1 MTTKPDGTAVA
12 ERDPAVRKLAAG
24 LAHDFNNML
33 LAMTACLELISSR
46 SSEARI
52 VDIAGHGLNTIGR
65 GKALVD
71 RVLALGG
78 IAPQDEQPGNPA
90 PKPASTPRQQTILVI
105 DDDADVRLVLVE
117 LLQSLGY
124 RLIEAAD
131 GIAGLAGLEQ
141 QPDLA
146 IVDCELA
153 GQNGIEIAT
162 RLLDRRPGLPIIFA
176 TGYSE
181 ARSSDP
187 RLSAAPFL
195 RKPFRIADLAKT
207 VIAALEAR

>member
-1 MTTKPDGTAVA
+1 MTIKPEDTASTEQDQA
-12 ERDPAVRKLAAG
+12 IGQRAAG
-24 LAHDFNNML
+24 LAHDFNNLL
-33 LAMTACLELISSR
+33 LAMTACLELIRNR

-52 VDIAGHGLNTIGR
+52 VDIAGHGLDTIGR
-65 GKALVD
+65 GTALVD

-78 IAPQDEQPGNPA
+78 IGPQAAQSDDPA
-90 PKPASTPRQQTILVI
+90 PTLSSAPRQQTILII
-105 DDDADVRLVLVE
+105 DDDVDVRLVLVE

-131 GIAGLAGLEQ
+131 GATGLAGLQQ

-153 GQNGIEIAT
+153 GQSGIDVAIQ
-162 RLLDRRPGLPIIFA
+162 LLDRRPGLPIIFA

-195 RKPFRIADLAKT
+195 RKPFRIAELART
-207 VIAALEAR
+207 VSAALA

>member
-1 MTTKPDGTAVA
+1 MTAKPEGTAVA
-12 ERDPAVRKLAAG
+12 ERDPATGNLAAG

-33 LAMTACLELISSR
+33 LAMTACLEMISSR

-71 RVLALGG
+71 RLLALGG
-78 IAPQDEQPGNPA
+78 IAPQEEQSGDPA
-90 PKPASTPRQQTILVI
+90 PKPASTPRLRTILVI

-153 GQNGIEIAT
+153 GQNGIEIAA

-176 TGYSE
+176 TGFSA

-187 RLSAAPFL
+187 RLSMAPFL
-195 RKPFRIADLAKT
+195 RKPFRIADLART
-207 VIAALEAR
+207 ITAALETQ

>member
-1 MTTKPDGTAVA
+1 MTIQPEDTATA
-12 ERDPAVRKLAAG
+12 EQVQAIGKRAAD
-24 LAHDFNNML
+24 LAHDFNNLL
-33 LAMTACLELISSR
+33 LAMTACLELIRNR

-52 VDIAGHGLNTIGR
+52 VDIAGHGLDTIGR
-65 GKALVD
+65 GTALVD

-78 IAPQDEQPGNPA
+78 IDSSAAPSAAPQPP
-90 PKPASTPRQQTILVI
+90 PASAPRQQTILVI

-124 RLIEAAD
+124 QLIEAAD
-131 GIAGLAGLEQ
+131 GAAGLAGLLR

-153 GQNGIEIAT
+153 GQSGIDLAVQ
-162 RLLDRRPGLPIIFA
+162 LLDRRPDLPIIFA

-195 RKPFRIADLAKT
+195 RKPFRIADLARM
-207 VIAALEAR
+207 VAAALAP

>member
-1 MTTKPDGTAVA
+1 MITKPEGTAKA
-12 ERDPAVRKLAAG
+12 EPDPAAAKLAAG

-33 LAMTACLELISSR
+33 LAMTACLELIRNR
-46 SSEARI
+46 SSEARV
-52 VDIAGHGLNTIGR
+52 VDIASQGLETIGR
-65 GKALVD
+65 GKTLVD

-78 IAPQDEQPGNPA
+78 IAPQEEQRGGPT
-90 PKPASTPRQQTILVI
+90 PKPMPASRQQTILII
-105 DDDADVRLVLVE
+105 DDDSDVRLVLVE

-141 QPDLA
+141 RPDLA
-146 IVDCELA
+146 IIDCELA
-153 GQNGIEIAT
+153 GQSGIEVAVQ
-162 RLLDRRPGLPIIFA
+162 LLDRCPDLPIIFV

-187 RLSAAPFL
+187 RLNAIPFL
-195 RKPFRIADLAKT
+195 RKPFRIVDLART
-207 VIAALEAR
+207 VAAALET

>member
-1 MTTKPDGTAVA
+1 MTTKPEGTAEA
-12 ERDPAVRKLAAG
+12 EPDPAIGKLAAG

-33 LAMTACLELISSR
+33 LAMTASLELIRNR
-46 SSEARI
+46 SSEARV
-52 VDIAGHGLNTIGR
+52 VDIASQGLETIGR

-78 IAPQDEQPGNPA
+78 IAPQEERRGGPT
-90 PKPASTPRQQTILVI
+90 PKPMPASHQQTILII
-105 DDDADVRLVLVE
+105 DDDVDVRLVLVE

-131 GIAGLAGLEQ
+131 GIAGLAGLEHR
-141 QPDLA
+141 PDLA
-146 IVDCELA
+146 IVDCELS
-153 GQNGIEIAT
+153 GQSGIEVAIQ
-162 RLLDRRPGLPIIFA
+162 LLDRRPGLPIIFA

-181 ARSSDP
+181 SRSSDP

-195 RKPFRIADLAKT
+195 RKPFRIVDLART
-207 VIAALEAR
+207 VAAALDT

>member
-1 MTTKPDGTAVA
+1 MTIKPGG
-12 ERDPAVRKLAAG
+12 PASTEQDQAIGKRAAG
-24 LAHDFNNML
+24 LAHDFNNLL
-33 LAMTACLELISSR
+33 LAMTACLELIRNR

-52 VDIAGHGLNTIGR
+52 VDIAGHGLDTIGR
-65 GKALVD
+65 GTALVD

-78 IAPQDEQPGNPA
+78 IGPQETQSHTPGPPTGSA
-90 PKPASTPRQQTILVI
+90 PRQQTILII
-105 DDDADVRLVLVE
+105 DDDVDVRLVLVE

-124 RLIEAAD
+124 LLIEAAD
-131 GIAGLAGLEQ
+131 GAAGLAGLQQ

-153 GQNGIEIAT
+153 GQSGIDVAIQ
-162 RLLDRRPGLPIIFA
+162 LLDRRPGLPIIFA

-195 RKPFRIADLAKT
+195 RKPFRIADLART
-207 VIAALEAR
+207 VAAALA

>member
-1 MTTKPDGTAVA
+1 MITKPEGAVEA
-12 ERDPAVRKLAAG
+12 EPDPAIGKLAAG
-24 LAHDFNNML
+24 LAHDFNNLL
-33 LAMTACLELISSR
+33 LAMTACLELIRNR
-46 SSEARI
+46 SSEARV
-52 VDIAGHGLNTIGR
+52 VDIAGHGLETIGR

-78 IAPQDEQPGNPA
+78 IAPQEEQHSRPV
-90 PKPASTPRQQTILVI
+90 PKPMPASRQQTILII
-105 DDDADVRLVLVE
+105 DDDVDVRLVLVE

-141 QPDLA
+141 RPDLA
-146 IVDCELA
+146 IVDCELP
-153 GQNGIEIAT
+153 GQSGIEIAVQ
-162 RLLDRRPGLPIIFA
+162 LLDRRPGLPIIFA

-195 RKPFRIADLAKT
+195 RKPFRIAELART
-207 VIAALEAR
+207 VAAALHA

>member
-1 MTTKPDGTAVA
+1 MTIKPEGAATAEQDQA
-12 ERDPAVRKLAAG
+12 IETRAAS
-24 LAHDFNNML
+24 LAHDFNNLL
-33 LAMTACLELISSR
+33 LAMTACLELIRNR

-52 VDIAGHGLNTIGR
+52 MDIADHGLDTLGR
-65 GKALVD
+65 GTALVD

-78 IAPQDEQPGNPA
+78 IGPREAQAADPA
-90 PKPASTPRQQTILVI
+90 PASAPAPRQQTILIV
-105 DDDADVRLVLVE
+105 DDDSDVRLVLVE

-131 GIAGLAGLEQ
+131 GVAGLAGLQQ

-153 GQNGIEIAT
+153 GQSGIDLAGQ
-162 RLLDRRPGLPIIFA
+162 LLDQRPGLPIIFA

-207 VIAALEAR
+207 VAAALAQ